1 MAHITVHPTD
11 ATNMCKIRP
20 IQTEQFMHSY
30 ACFLNTR
37 KATTA
42 AAWSSAHGLSMGR
55 MCVRGETS
63 CVDGMLPVVAPVAED
78 LLEVE
83 QLAPDDLADVVA
95 QVRRPSSMSAS
106 GGIVSPA
113 NTNANAV
120 SRLVNNS
127 VGALGLSLHVER
139 SANDVLDA
147 AAEATAAA
155 AARHVL
161 ESLEQLLHQ
170 HGQEYTF

>member
-1 MAHITVHPTD
+1 
-11 ATNMCKIRP
+11 
-20 IQTEQFMHSY
+20 
-30 ACFLNTR
+30 
-37 KATTA
+37 
-42 AAWSSAHGLSMGR
+42 
-55 MCVRGETS
+55 
-63 CVDGMLPVVAPVAED
+63 MLPVVAPIAED

-106 GGIVSPA
+106 GGIVSP
-113 NTNANAV
+113 TNANAV
-120 SRLVNNS
+120 SRLVNSS

-139 SANDVLDA
+139 SANDVFDA